1 MKNLNLALGTGD
13 TRNSG
18 SSRYSIFSLLTP
30 FALMLTLLASFPS
43 ISEGQRIEK
52 NTIRPVSMAA
62 QFNPQE
68 QLTQY
73 QNKEA
78 YLQLWMQFEL
88 LRPRLKSPN
97 GQTPASETNDLR
109 TLETD
114 NSQESLVF

>member
-1 MKNLNLALGTGD
+1 MKNLNLALETGD
-13 TRNSG
+13 NG
-18 SSRYSIFSLLTP
+18 SSRCSIFSLLTP
-30 FALMLTLLASFPS
+30 FALMLTLLVSFPS
-43 ISEGQRIEK
+43 ISQGQRIEK
-52 NTIRPVSMAA
+52 TTTRPVSMAA

-97 GQTPASETNDLR
+97 GQTPASEINNLR
-109 TLETD
+109 TLEAD